1 MFQILSVTFLGDG
14 SLVGGTEIGAVLG
27 GVFGVGVGVCVN
39 EGLSAMG
46 DR

>member
-1 MFQILSVTFLGDG
+1 MFQILGVTFLGDG

-27 GVFGVGVGVCVN
+27 GVIGVGVGVGVN